1 MTATLEKKEKA
12 APKITAACEHT
23 GVTLTRFMLEVS
35 KANPDLDE
43 LPALFSGISTACKAI
58 ANAVK
63 RSQLTGLTGLEG
75 GGGSINVQGE
85 EQKKLDVLTNEILKR
100 ALFDT
105 GKLGVLAS
113 EEEDV
118 PVETDA
124 AFADAK
130 AVIDK
135 GVLVDESQR
144 YVAVFDPLDGSSNVD
159 AGIPTGTIFG
169 IYDHDEECP
178 VVCDGDECTPEE
190 ARCLMNTLQ
199 PGSSLIA
206 SGYALYSSSTFFVFS
221 FGAGVHGFT
230 LDENIGEF
238 VLTHPDIKIPEETNI
253 YSLNEA
259 NAPNW
264 DAPLQKVVNGWQ
276 TGTGASETKFT
287 SRYMGSMVG
296 DVHRTFMY
304 GGVFGYPAD
313 TKNKNGKLRLV
324 YEAAPIAY
332 LVEQAG
338 GIATTGT
345 KRVLEIVPEE
355 VHQRL
360 PVILGSKKPLQEVL
374 DAYEQ
379 KASAP
384 EIAAPLP
391 YSPRPPLE
399 STAELPASEK
409 MVAPKITAAC
419 EHTGVT
425 LTRFMLEVSRANPEM
440 GELPAL
446 FSGIST
452 ACKAIANLVKR
463 SQLTGMTGYEGG
475 GGSINVQGEEQ
486 KKLDVLTN
494 DVLKK
499 ALYDTG
505 KLGVLAS
512 EEEDVPVDVASKS
525 SEKGILV
532 DEGSRYVA
540 VFDPLDGSSNV
551 DAGIAT
557 GTIFG
562 IYDHDETCPVVC
574 EGEDCTPE
582 EARCLMNTLQPGNK
596 LVASGYALYSSS
608 TFFVFT
614 FGAGVYGFTLD
625 ENIGEFVLTHPDMKI
640 PTEASQYSMN
650 EANFL
655 VWDEPLR
662 KTVESWRVG
671 EGVTKKT
678 FSSRYIGSMVA
689 DVHRT
694 LLYGGLFAYPADP
707 KSTNGKLRLVY
718 EAAPMAFLLEQAG
731 GKATTGT
738 QRILDIAPEQVHQ
751 RVPVVL
757 GSSTHV
763 KEIEDAYAAAAK
775 AMA

>member
-1 MTATLEKKEKA
+1 MLRAAAYAVTLVALAAVVATSYPDASRRLFTVPHLRPQGAAAPQRQPAWLPPIAGEPAAFFPQKIEQRAAPSMTATLDAPEVKPKA

-35 KANPDLDE
+35 RANPDMQE

-113 EEEDV
+113 EEEDT
-118 PVETDA
+118 PVDNDA
-124 AFADAK
+124 AFADAIK
-130 AVIDK
+130 DK

-199 PGSSLIA
+199 PGSSLVA
-206 SGYALYSSSTFFVFS
+206 SGYALYSSSTFFVFT

-238 VLTHPDIKIPEETNI
+238 VLTHPDIKIPEETKI

-259 NAPNW
+259 NMPNW
-264 DAPLQKVVNGWQ
+264 DAPLQKVVNGWR

-345 KRVLEIVPEE
+345 KRVMDITPEE

-360 PVILGSKKPLQEVL
+360 PVILGSKNPLQEVL
-374 DAYEQ
+374 DAYET

-384 EIAAPLP
+384 EIPAPLP
-391 YSPRPPLE
+391 YTPRKPFVNAPE
-399 STAELPASEK
+399 TPKSEAY
-409 MVAPKITAAC
+409 VAPKITAAC

-425 LTRFMLEVSRANPEM
+425 LTRFMLEVAKSNPDFN
-440 GELPAL
+440 ELPTL
-446 FSGIST
+446 FSGIAT

-463 SQLTGMTGYEGG
+463 SQLTGLTGYEGG

-494 DVLKK
+494 DVLKR

-512 EEEDVPVDVASKS
+512 EEEDTPVDVAEMSKD
-525 SEKGILV
+525 KGILV
-532 DEGSRYVA
+532 DEGNRYVA

-562 IYDHDETCPVVC
+562 IYEHDETCPVVC
-574 EGEDCTPE
+574 G
-582 EARCLMNTLQPGNK
+582 
-596 LVASGYALYSSS
+596 
-608 TFFVFT
+608 
-614 FGAGVYGFTLD
+614 
-625 ENIGEFVLTHPDMKI
+625 
-640 PTEASQYSMN
+640 
-650 EANFL
+650 
-655 VWDEPLR
+655 
-662 KTVESWRVG
+662 
-671 EGVTKKT
+671 
-678 FSSRYIGSMVA
+678 
-689 DVHRT
+689 
-694 LLYGGLFAYPADP
+694 
-707 KSTNGKLRLVY
+707 
-718 EAAPMAFLLEQAG
+718 
-731 GKATTGT
+731 
-738 QRILDIAPEQVHQ
+738 
-751 RVPVVL
+751 
-757 GSSTHV
+757 
-763 KEIEDAYAAAAK
+763 
-775 AMA
+775 

>member
-1 MTATLEKKEKA
+1 MTATLDKPKA

-23 GVTLTRFMLEVS
+23 GVTLTRFMLEVF

-113 EEEDV
+113 EEEDT
-118 PVETDA
+118 PVDSDA
-124 AFADAK
+124 AFADGSTTQK
-130 AVIDK
+130 S

-178 VVCDGDECTPEE
+178 VVCDGDDCTPEE

-199 PGSSLIA
+199 PGTSLVA

-238 VLTHPDIKIPEETNI
+238 VLTHPDIKIPETTGI

-259 NAPNW
+259 NFPNW
-264 DAPLQKVVNGWQ
+264 DKPLQKVVNGWR
-276 TGTGASETKFT
+276 TGTGESDTKFT

-345 KRVLEIVPEE
+345 KRVMEIVPEE

-360 PVILGSKKPLQEVL
+360 PVIPGSKKPLQEVL
-374 DAYEQ
+374 DAYEK
-379 KASAP
+379 KAGPP

-391 YSPRPPLE
+391 YSPRAPLE
-399 STAELPASEK
+399 STPELPASEK

-425 LTRFMLEVSRANPEM
+425 LTRFMLEVSKANPEM

-452 ACKAIANLVKR
+452 ACKA
-463 SQLTGMTGYEGG
+463 
-475 GGSINVQGEEQ
+475 
-486 KKLDVLTN
+486 
-494 DVLKK
+494 
-499 ALYDTG
+499 
-505 KLGVLAS
+505 
-512 EEEDVPVDVASKS
+512 
-525 SEKGILV
+525 
-532 DEGSRYVA
+532 
-540 VFDPLDGSSNV
+540 
-551 DAGIAT
+551 
-557 GTIFG
+557 
-562 IYDHDETCPVVC
+562 
-574 EGEDCTPE
+574 
-582 EARCLMNTLQPGNK
+582 
-596 LVASGYALYSSS
+596 
-608 TFFVFT
+608 
-614 FGAGVYGFTLD
+614 
-625 ENIGEFVLTHPDMKI
+625 
-640 PTEASQYSMN
+640 
-650 EANFL
+650 
-655 VWDEPLR
+655 
-662 KTVESWRVG
+662 
-671 EGVTKKT
+671 
-678 FSSRYIGSMVA
+678 
-689 DVHRT
+689 
-694 LLYGGLFAYPADP
+694 
-707 KSTNGKLRLVY
+707 
-718 EAAPMAFLLEQAG
+718 
-731 GKATTGT
+731 
-738 QRILDIAPEQVHQ
+738 
-751 RVPVVL
+751 
-757 GSSTHV
+757 
-763 KEIEDAYAAAAK
+763 
-775 AMA
+775 

>member
-1 MTATLEKKEKA
+1 MMRPMLRAAAFSATLVALAVVVATSYPDASRRLFQVPHFRPQGAVNHGQQPTAWLPPVQGQPDAFGWPQVEKRAAPSMTATLDAPPKKKA

-35 KANPDLDE
+35 KENPDMQE

-100 ALFDT
+100 ALYDT
-105 GKLGVLAS
+105 GKVGVLAS
-113 EEEDV
+113 EEEDT
-118 PVETDA
+118 PVDPDA
-124 AFADAK
+124 AFVDAMSK
-130 AVIDK
+130 DK

-199 PGSSLIA
+199 PGSSLVA
-206 SGYALYSSSTFFVFS
+206 SGYALYSSSTFFVFT

-238 VLTHPDIKIPEETNI
+238 VLTHPDIKIPDETKI

-259 NAPNW
+259 NMVNW
-264 DAPLQKVVNGWQ
+264 DKPLQKVVNGWR
-276 TGTGASETKFT
+276 TGTGESQTKFT

-345 KRVLEIVPEE
+345 KRVLEITPEE
-355 VHQRL
+355 VHQRI
-360 PVILGSKKPLQEVL
+360 PVVLGSKKPLQEIL
-374 DAYEQ
+374 DAYEA
-379 KASAP
+379 KASPP
-384 EIAAPLP
+384 EIPAPLP
-391 YSPRPPLE
+391 YVPRKPFVNAPE
-399 STAELPASEK
+399 TPKSDAY
-409 MVAPKITAAC
+409 VAPQITAAC

-425 LTRFMLEVSRANPEM
+425 LTRFMLEVAKSNPDFQ
-440 GELPAL
+440 ELPTL
-446 FSGIST
+446 FSGIGT

-463 SQLTGMTGYEGG
+463 SQLTGLTGYE
-475 GGSINVQGEEQ
+475 GEEQ

-512 EEEDVPVDVASKS
+512 EEE
-525 SEKGILV
+525 
-532 DEGSRYVA
+532 
-540 VFDPLDGSSNV
+540 
-551 DAGIAT
+551 
-557 GTIFG
+557 
-562 IYDHDETCPVVC
+562 
-574 EGEDCTPE
+574 
-582 EARCLMNTLQPGNK
+582 
-596 LVASGYALYSSS
+596 
-608 TFFVFT
+608 
-614 FGAGVYGFTLD
+614 
-625 ENIGEFVLTHPDMKI
+625 
-640 PTEASQYSMN
+640 
-650 EANFL
+650 
-655 VWDEPLR
+655 
-662 KTVESWRVG
+662 
-671 EGVTKKT
+671 
-678 FSSRYIGSMVA
+678 
-689 DVHRT
+689 
-694 LLYGGLFAYPADP
+694 
-707 KSTNGKLRLVY
+707 
-718 EAAPMAFLLEQAG
+718 
-731 GKATTGT
+731 
-738 QRILDIAPEQVHQ
+738 
-751 RVPVVL
+751 
-757 GSSTHV
+757 
-763 KEIEDAYAAAAK
+763 
-775 AMA
+775 

>member
-1 MTATLEKKEKA
+1 
-12 APKITAACEHT
+12 
-23 GVTLTRFMLEVS
+23 
-35 KANPDLDE
+35 
-43 LPALFSGISTACKAI
+43 
-58 ANAVK
+58 
-63 RSQLTGLTGLEG
+63 
-75 GGGSINVQGE
+75 
-85 EQKKLDVLTNEILKR
+85 
-100 ALFDT
+100 
-105 GKLGVLAS
+105 
-113 EEEDV
+113 
-118 PVETDA
+118 
-124 AFADAK
+124 
-130 AVIDK
+130 
-135 GVLVDESQR
+135 
-144 YVAVFDPLDGSSNVD
+144 
-159 AGIPTGTIFG
+159 
-169 IYDHDEECP
+169 
-178 VVCDGDECTPEE
+178 
-190 ARCLMNTLQ
+190 
-199 PGSSLIA
+199 
-206 SGYALYSSSTFFVFS
+206 
-221 FGAGVHGFT
+221 
-230 LDENIGEF
+230 
-238 VLTHPDIKIPEETNI
+238 
-253 YSLNEA
+253 
-259 NAPNW
+259 
-264 DAPLQKVVNGWQ
+264 
-276 TGTGASETKFT
+276 
-287 SRYMGSMVG
+287 MVG

-345 KRVLEIVPEE
+345 KSVMEIVPEE
-355 VHQRL
+355 VHQRI
-360 PVILGSKKPLQEVL
+360 PVVLGSKKPLTELL
-374 DAYEQ
+374 DAYEA
-379 KASAP
+379 KASPPEFDVPLPYTPRKPLVSAP
-384 EIAAPLP
+384 ETP
-391 YSPRPPLE
+391 
-399 STAELPASEK
+399 TAEK

-425 LTRFMLEVSRANPEM
+425 LTRFMLELSRANPDLV
-440 GELPAL
+440 ELPAL

-452 ACKAIANLVKR
+452 ACKAIANMVKR

-512 EEEDVPVDVASKS
+512 EEEDTPVDADVFGAEVANKAKD
-525 SEKGILV
+525 KGILV

-562 IYDHDETCPVVC
+562 IYDHDETCPVAC
-574 EGEDCTPE
+574 EGEECTPE

-650 EANFL
+650 EANL
-655 VWDEPLR
+655 PNWDGPLQ
-662 KTVESWRVG
+662 KVVQGWQTG
-671 EGVTKKT
+671 TGATKEKFT
-678 FSSRYIGSMVA
+678 SRYMGSMVG

-694 LLYGGLFAYPADP
+694 FMYGGVFGYPADT
-707 KSTNGKLRLVY
+707 KNKNGKLRLVY
-718 EAAPMAFLLEQAG
+718 EAAPIAFLVEQAG
-731 GKATTGT
+731 G
-738 QRILDIAPEQVHQ
+738 IA
-751 RVPVVL
+751 
-757 GSSTHV
+757 
-763 KEIEDAYAAAAK
+763 
-775 AMA
+775 

>member
-1 MTATLEKKEKA
+1 MTATLEKKV

-35 KANPDLDE
+35 KANPEMNE

-58 ANAVK
+58 ASAVK

-100 ALFDT
+100 ALYDT
-105 GKLGVLAS
+105 GKMGVLAS
-113 EEEDV
+113 EEEDT
-118 PVETDA
+118 PVDPDA
-124 AFADAK
+124 AFVDAMSK
-130 AVIDK
+130 DK

-199 PGSSLIA
+199 PGTSLVA

-238 VLTHPDIKIPEETNI
+238 VLTHPEIHIPEDTTI
-253 YSLNEA
+253 YSINEA
-259 NAPNW
+259 NFPNW
-264 DAPLQKVVNGWQ
+264 DSPLQKVVNGWQ
-276 TGTGASETKFT
+276 TGTGASGKKYT

-324 YEAAPIAY
+324 YEAAPIAF

-345 KRVLEIVPEE
+345 KRVMEIAPEE
-355 VHQRL
+355 VHQRI

-374 DAYEQ
+374 DAYES
-379 KASAP
+379 KASPP
-384 EIAAPLP
+384 EFDAPLP
-391 YSPRPPLE
+391 YTPRKPLEATPPL
-399 STAELPASEK
+399 PKSEQ

-425 LTRFMLEVSRANPEM
+425 LTRFMLEVAKSNPDFN
-440 GELPAL
+440 ELPTL
-446 FSGIST
+446 FSGIAT

-463 SQLTGMTGYEGG
+463 SQLTGLTGYEGG

-512 EEEDVPVDVASKS
+512 EEEDAPVDADVFGAEVANKAK
-525 SEKGILV
+525 EKGIL
-532 DEGSRYVA
+532 
-540 VFDPLDGSSNV
+540 V

-574 EGEDCTPE
+574 EGEECTPE
-582 EARCLMNTLQPGNK
+582 
-596 LVASGYALYSSS
+596 
-608 TFFVFT
+608 
-614 FGAGVYGFTLD
+614 
-625 ENIGEFVLTHPDMKI
+625 
-640 PTEASQYSMN
+640 
-650 EANFL
+650 
-655 VWDEPLR
+655 
-662 KTVESWRVG
+662 
-671 EGVTKKT
+671 
-678 FSSRYIGSMVA
+678 
-689 DVHRT
+689 
-694 LLYGGLFAYPADP
+694 
-707 KSTNGKLRLVY
+707 
-718 EAAPMAFLLEQAG
+718 
-731 GKATTGT
+731 
-738 QRILDIAPEQVHQ
+738 
-751 RVPVVL
+751 
-757 GSSTHV
+757 
-763 KEIEDAYAAAAK
+763 
-775 AMA
+775 